1 MSIQR
6 LGFQTEEKWWD
17 GHTDQREQQKAPS
30 RPWRLAGAWPWR
42 QQMRQPSPVSYRIV
56 EECFTDALQPCEKAL
71 ARVCERARAV
81 VSGNWSSWRWPRHL
95 RQEPVPGSGHQGQL
109 LGQPCRYEA
118 TRCRVLWAFTW
129 PISLIGHACESKR
142 LFS

>member
-1 MSIQR
+1 
-6 LGFQTEEKWWD
+6 
-17 GHTDQREQQKAPS
+17 
-30 RPWRLAGAWPWR
+30 
-42 QQMRQPSPVSYRIV
+42 MRQPSPVSYRIV
-56 EECFTDALQPCEKAL
+56 EECFTDALQPCEKAPLGFVSEGGKSRGGEIGL
-71 ARVCERARAV
+71 AGGDLGTYARSRCRAAGIKG
-81 VSGNWSSWRWPRHL
+81 SFS
-95 RQEPVPGSGHQGQL
+95 GSGHQRQL